1 MRHFLRPALIFT
13 ALTLVLTTFMS
24 ASPACADEVSD
35 FTVTAKV
42 GSTGNLTV
50 EENILV
56 DFGKNQRHGLLRKIP
71 TSFASDNAEL
81 EVLAAESP
89 PGTPCHKVVSQLN
102 QSLQLK
108 LGDARTL
115 VSGKHTYSL
124 KYVIKNPG
132 KRSGD
137 SFIYEWSPN
146 GKNWHMPIK
155 AMTVN
160 ISGATAGISKSLAV
174 TRQDSLPTATISGT
188 GGYYTIKAHDL
199 QPAQVVLIKIT
210 LPAQAKQTTAAV
222 APAASEEKPGF
233 LQKLTR
239 PDHNLQ
245 VFLWIVGI
253 VGAVL
258 LLTALVKSQSN
269 CSCRCG
275 PVCSCSCGCRK
286 GCPCQSTSFKE
297 EPVNT
302 RRSGSGSGYNSYSN
316 NDPYYYNDDYDSG
329 WSSSSS
335 SSSSWSSS
343 DSSSS
348 SSDSGGSGD
357 SGGGDSW

>member
-1 MRHFLRPALIFT
+1 MRHFLKPALIFT
-13 ALTLVLTTFMS
+13 VLTAALT
-24 ASPACADEVSD
+24 ASPVQADEVSQ
-35 FTVTAKV
+35 FNVTAKV
-42 GSTGNLTV
+42 GSTGNLAV
-50 EENILV
+50 EESILV

-81 EVLAAESP
+81 EILSAESP

-108 LGDARTL
+108 LGNPRAL
-115 VSGKHTYSL
+115 ISGKHIYRL
-124 KYVIKNPG
+124 KYLIKNPA
-132 KRSGD
+132 KKSGN
-137 SFIYEWSPN
+137 SFTYEWSPN

-155 AMTVN
+155 TMTVN
-160 ISGATAGISKSLAV
+160 ITGATAGISKSLAV

-188 GGYYTIKAHDL
+188 GANHTITAHDL
-199 QPAQVVLIKIT
+199 QPAQVVSIKISM
-210 LPAQAKQTTAAV
+210 PAQANQLTAAV
-222 APAASEEKPGF
+222 APAVSQEKPGF
-233 LQKLTR
+233 PQKLTG

-258 LLTALVKSQSN
+258 VIAAIVKSQSN

-297 EPVNT
+297 EPVRA